1 MKPARSPRFQSAA
14 LRASIAAISTCGF
27 PDAACGAAQAT
38 NATVAAHQVQRATRI
53 ASPFDSWEAT
63 NVPRERLEQMA
74 RAIRTA
80 LPRCDVEECY
90 RRRFF
95 AAFFRFFP
103 PFFAFAFGRR
113 FAAFFFALGLAA
125 FFFLAGFGAPIGSP
139 IIGAGAGGV
148 GGAGGYIGSI
158 IPEPGQL
165 LSEKSVGWSIE

>member
-1 MKPARSPRFQSAA
+1 
-14 LRASIAAISTCGF
+14 
-27 PDAACGAAQAT
+27 
-38 NATVAAHQVQRATRI
+38 V
-53 ASPFDSWEAT
+53 
-63 NVPRERLEQMA
+63 
-74 RAIRTA
+74 
-80 LPRCDVEECY
+80 CY

-95 AAFFRFFP
+95 AVFFRFLP

-113 FAAFFFALGLAA
+113 FAAFFFAFGLAA

>member
-1 MKPARSPRFQSAA
+1 
-14 LRASIAAISTCGF
+14 
-27 PDAACGAAQAT
+27 
-38 NATVAAHQVQRATRI
+38 V
-53 ASPFDSWEAT
+53 
-63 NVPRERLEQMA
+63 
-74 RAIRTA
+74 
-80 LPRCDVEECY
+80 CY

-103 PFFAFAFGRR
+103 LLFAFALGRR

-125 FFFLAGFGAPIGSP
+125 FLFFLAGFGRDAPIGSP

-165 LSEKSVGWSIE
+165 LSEKSVGSNIA

>member
-1 MKPARSPRFQSAA
+1 MRRW
-14 LRASIAAISTCGF
+14 L
-27 PDAACGAAQAT
+27 
-38 NATVAAHQVQRATRI
+38 
-53 ASPFDSWEAT
+53 
-63 NVPRERLEQMA
+63 

-80 LPRCDVEECY
+80 LPRCDVEVCY

-95 AAFFRFFP
+95 AAFFRFLP

-113 FAAFFFALGLAA
+113 FAAFFFALGLDD
-125 FFFLAGFGAPIGSP
+125 FFLAGFGRGAPIGSP

>member
-1 MKPARSPRFQSAA
+1 
-14 LRASIAAISTCGF
+14 
-27 PDAACGAAQAT
+27 
-38 NATVAAHQVQRATRI
+38 
-53 ASPFDSWEAT
+53 
-63 NVPRERLEQMA
+63 MA

-80 LPRCDVEECY
+80 LPRCDVEVYY

-103 PFFAFAFGRR
+103 PLFAFALGRR

-125 FFFLAGFGAPIGSP
+125 FLFFFFAGFGRGAPIGSP

-165 LSEKSVGWSIE
+165 LSEKSVGSSIA

>member
-14 LRASIAAISTCGF
+14 LRASIATISTCGF

-38 NATVAAHQVQRATRI
+38 NTTVAAHQAPPQRATRI
-53 ASPFDSWEAT
+53 ALPFDSWEAT

-80 LPRCDVEECY
+80 LPRCDVEVCY

-95 AAFFRFFP
+95 AAFFF
-103 PFFAFAFGRR
+103 
-113 FAAFFFALGLAA
+113 L
-125 FFFLAGFGAPIGSP
+125 LAGFGAPIGSP